1 MIDALNRATESER
14 TELINILDN
23 QNNSEEDIARAVQ
36 IMDKSGALKHCH
48 EEAMTDLDG
57 AKETLRKYPE
67 GDSRS
72 TLEELLEY
80 MVTRGH

>member
-1 MIDALNRATESER
+1 ME
-14 TELINILDN
+14 
-23 QNNSEEDIARAVQ
+23 
-36 IMDKSGALKHCH
+36 KSGALKHCH
-48 EEAMTDLDG
+48 EEAMRYLDG

-67 GDSRS
+67 GDARS